1 MSARWVSS
9 FIKKSC
15 GLLLAVGGIAIIAK
29 ILPFYVWVFFL
40 GIFLIFIGWHI
51 YIHDRYYY

>member
-29 ILPFYVWVFFL
+29 ILPSYVWVFFL
-40 GIFLIFIGWHI
+40 VFF
-51 YIHDRYYY
+51 